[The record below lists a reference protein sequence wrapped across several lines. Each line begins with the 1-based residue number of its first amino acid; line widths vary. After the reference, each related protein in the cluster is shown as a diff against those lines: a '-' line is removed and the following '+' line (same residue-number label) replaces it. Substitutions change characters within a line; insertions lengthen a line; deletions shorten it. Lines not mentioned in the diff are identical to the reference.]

1 MRVRRKDE
9 SWLEVGLEQV
19 QLEQVSLSLSLSLLP
34 NQRQERD
41 LSPSLS
47 DENTLTDPHPSLALV
62 FRRIVRL
69 SNSRI
74 QLNHS
79 MIPIH
84 SVP

>member
-19 QLEQVSLSLSLSLLP
+19 QLEQVSLSLLP